1 MLPVLFE
8 SSFFTLYAYPLF
20 MGLAWGVGYYL
31 TRYLFEENNINA
43 KSLHSL
49 FIGVFITAWVGAK
62 IFFLIFSSEQKVNQ
76 YLYADEFWLGGGF
89 VFYGGLIFSL
99 IFYFLYSLY
108 FKKFDFKYSKFL
120 APGLIIGH
128 AVGRVGCFLAGC
140 CFGTQCDLPWAIKM
154 HDEFRHPVQLY
165 ESVGLFIIGFM
176 ALAWIKNK
184 KDNIF
189 VITRYLI
196 YYSALRFVVEH
207 FRGDK
212 IRGLHAL
219 DFSTS
224 QIIALA
230 MFLGAIAVVI
240 FQKFSRQSSS

>member
-1 MLPVLFE
+1 
-8 SSFFTLYAYPLF
+8 

-31 TRYLFEENNINA
+31 TRYLFEENDINL
-43 KSLHSL
+43 KSLYSL

-62 IFFLIFSSEQKVNQ
+62 VFFLIFSSGQNVNQ
-76 YLYADEFWLGGGF
+76 YLYANEFWLGGGF

-108 FKKFDFKYSKFL
+108 FKKFDFKHTKFL
-120 APGLIIGH
+120 APGLIFGH

-140 CFGTQCDLPWAIKM
+140 CFGTYCDLPWAIKM

-165 ESVGLFIIGFM
+165 ESIGLFFIGFM
-176 ALAWIKNK
+176 ALTWIKNK
-184 KDNIF
+184 RDNIF
-189 VITRYLI
+189 VITHYLI

-230 MFLGAIAVVI
+230 MFSGALSVVI
-240 FQKFSRQSSS
+240 LQKFSRESSS

>member
-1 MLPVLFE
+1 
-8 SSFFTLYAYPLF
+8 

-31 TRYLFEENNINA
+31 TRYLFEENNINI
-43 KSLHSL
+43 KSLQSL
-49 FIGVFITAWVGAK
+49 FVGVFITAWVGAK
-62 IFFLIFSSEQKVNQ
+62 VFFLIFSSEQKVNQ

-99 IFYFLYSLY
+99 VFYFLYSLY
-108 FKKFDFKYSKFL
+108 FKKFDFKHSKFL
-120 APGLIIGH
+120 APGLVIGH
-128 AVGRVGCFLAGC
+128 AVGRIGCFLAGC
-140 CFGTQCDLPWAIKM
+140 CYGTQCDLLWAIKM

-165 ESVGLFIIGFM
+165 ESMGLFIIGFI
-176 ALAWIKNK
+176 ALSWIKNK

-196 YYSALRFVVEH
+196 YYSALRFVIEN

-212 IRGLHAL
+212 IRGLHML

-224 QIIALA
+224 QVIALA
-230 MFLGAIAVVI
+230 MFSGAIMAVI
-240 FQKFSRQSSS
+240 FQKFSQQSSS